1 MADSHSP
8 GAGHS
13 RLSEDSSEDIEMDT
27 LDELAITPDPRL
39 HKHDSGQHDYEDD
52 SGEEDEALLMA
63 GERPPR
69 TANEPMEKVSVWIQA
84 RRIVIETGPTLL
96 LTTVGLLFTGEL
108 LNNVSHWKAMSRVD
122 ELIMIIPVVLNLKG
136 NLEMNL
142 SARLSTAAN
151 MGELDRPKARRQI
164 VLGNLTLL
172 QVQATVVSF
181 VAAVVAFGLGR
192 LMPAHASEEPQT
204 EATGIFTRYNQLRRT
219 LAPRRPR
226 PSPLPKSDPGGLTEF
241 IVTASSAMLAACM
254 SSVLLGSFMCGLVI
268 LCRKF
273 GLDPDNIA
281 PPVAACLGDL
291 ITLLLLGL
299 ASSVNIVLI
308 NTPVPLIIIIL
319 LTVAAIGW
327 AFVTRGNRRVSH
339 LLLVGWVPLFAAMV
353 ISCGTGIVL
362 DLFVSRFEGFALL
375 AAVISGLP
383 GNVGSIFVSRLSTA
397 LHAATYS
404 FTGLPTASTEDVSAS
419 KPPTPVRSPPAPRL
433 VMITLCCVTFPIE
446 IAFLATLR
454 ALGWLRVPF
463 VFLAASLFFFVVAVI
478 ASLFLAQALT
488 NFLWKRDL
496 DPDMY
501 ALPIHSALVD
511 LVGQLLLVIC
521 FEILSHLGVQ
531 LKPQGG

>member
-1 MADSHSP
+1 MD
-8 GAGHS
+8 AGHS
-13 RLSEDSSEDIEMDT
+13 RTSEETSESFEMDR
-27 LDELAITPDPRL
+27 LDDNATTPDPRR
-39 HKHDSGQHDYEDD
+39 HQHQRSANPDFEEDSAD
-52 SGEEDEALLMA
+52 EDEALLVPR
-63 GERPPR
+63 ERPP
-69 TANEPMEKVSVWIQA
+69 MEEIGNVPVGRASVWVQA

-151 MGELDRPKARRQI
+151 IGELDRPKARRQI
-164 VLGNLTLL
+164 IRGNLTLL
-172 QVQATVVSF
+172 QVQATLVSF
-181 VAAVVAFGLGR
+181 VAALVAFGLGR
-192 LMPAHASEEPQT
+192 LIPSHIPEDPQT
-204 EATGIFTRYNQLRRT
+204 EVTGLFTRHIASNRSLHQARL
-219 LAPRRPR
+219 PR
-226 PSPLPKSDPGGLTEF
+226 PSPLPKSDPGGLAEF
-241 IVTASSAMLAACM
+241 LVTASSAMLAACM
-254 SSVLLGSFMCGLVI
+254 SSVLLGSFMCMLVV

-291 ITLLLLGL
+291 VTLLLLGVVS
-299 ASSVNIVLI
+299 AINIALI
-308 NTPVPLIIIIL
+308 KTPIPLVIIIL
-319 LTVAAIGW
+319 LAIAAVGW
-327 AFVTRGNRRVSH
+327 AVVTRGNRRVSH
-339 LLLVGWVPLFAAMV
+339 LLHEGWLPLFAAMV

-397 LHAATYS
+397 LHTASYS
-404 FTGLPTASTEDVSAS
+404 LAGLPATSADDLS
-419 KPPTPVRSPPAPRL
+419 APKTLPSEPPPSSRL

-463 VFLAASLFFFVVAVI
+463 IFLASSLLFFVIAVI
-478 ASLFLAQALT
+478 ASLFLAQLLT
-488 NFLWKRDL
+488 HFLWKRNL

-511 LVGQLLLVIC
+511 LIGQLLLVVC
-521 FEILSHLGVQ
+521 FEILSHLGVP
-531 LKPQGG
+531 LKSQDG